1 MYSDS
6 YFKKY
11 MLKCKG
17 FMTGIQK
24 NAVWAGVILMF
35 ALVVTSCGY
44 SLVGSNPLPFQSIAI
59 KHIQN
64 DTYEPRLEERLHN
77 ALSTEFIHQGI
88 EVTAGGGGVE
98 LQATVTTFMLG
109 AIAAIDE
116 IIKEQEITMQV
127 DIKIIEND
135 RTMEFKSMVSPIRIT
150 FQSTGTVSDSV
161 AEKERATDKACRE
174 IAKEIVSRIIVQY
187 AK

>member
-1 MYSDS
+1 
-6 YFKKY
+6 
-11 MLKCKG
+11 
-17 FMTGIQK
+17 MTGIQK
-24 NAVWAGVILMF
+24 NTVYAVVILIFSF
-35 ALVVTSCGY
+35 AVTSCGY
-44 SLVGSNPLPFQSIAI
+44 RVVGSTPLPFRSIAI

-77 ALSTEFIHQGI
+77 AFSSEFIHQGI
-88 EVTAGGGGVE
+88 EVTAGRGDVE

-116 IIKEQEITMQV
+116 IIKEQEITMLV
-127 DIKIIEND
+127 NIKFIEND
-135 RTMEFKSMVSPIRIT
+135 RIMEFKSMASPIKIT
-150 FQSTGTVSDSV
+150 FQSTGDVSDSV

>member
-1 MYSDS
+1 MI
-6 YFKKY
+6 
-11 MLKCKG
+11 
-17 FMTGIQK
+17 GIQK
-24 NAVWAGVILMF
+24 NTVWAGLILIF

-44 SLVGSNPLPFQSIAI
+44 RIVGSSPLPFQSIAI

-88 EVTAGGGGVE
+88 EVTAGSGDVE

-116 IIKEQEITMQV
+116 IVKEQEITMTV
-127 DIKIIEND
+127 NIKLIEND
-135 RTMEFKSMVSPIRIT
+135 RIQEFKSMVSPIKIT
-150 FQSTGTVSDSV
+150 FQSTGSVSDSV

>member
-1 MYSDS
+1 MIR
-6 YFKKY
+6 
-11 MLKCKG
+11 
-17 FMTGIQK
+17 IQK
-24 NAVWAGVILMF
+24 NNVCTGVILMF
-35 ALVVTSCGY
+35 VLVVTSCGY
-44 SLVGSNPLPFQSIAI
+44 RLVGSNPLPFQSIAI
-59 KHIQN
+59 NHIQN

-77 ALSTEFIHQGI
+77 AFSTEFINQGI
-88 EVTAGGGGVE
+88 EVTAGRGDVE

-116 IIKEQEITMQV
+116 IIKEQEIAMV
-127 DIKIIEND
+127 VNIKFVEND

-150 FQSTGTVSDSV
+150 FQSTGNVSDSV

-174 IAKEIVSRIIVQY
+174 IAKEVVSRIIVQY